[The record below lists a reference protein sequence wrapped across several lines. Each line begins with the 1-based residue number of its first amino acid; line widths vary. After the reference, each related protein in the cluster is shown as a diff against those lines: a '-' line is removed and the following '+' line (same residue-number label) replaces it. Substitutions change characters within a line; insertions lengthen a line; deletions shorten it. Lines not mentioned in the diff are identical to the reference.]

1 MPGRNVHAG
10 MGAGMESVSSSMG
23 FSPMNS
29 EAFAGNFA
37 DACAEPHEPLKRAQA
52 TAAESAPLCGQ
63 SGQIRPGKLSYAGVS
78 AASRALPNACTLASR

>member
-52 TAAESAPLCGQ
+52 TAAESPLYVGNL
-63 SGQIRPGKLSYAGVS
+63 GKYVQVSYPML
-78 AASRALPNACTLASR
+78 ASALPAGHSQTHVL